1 MRDGP
6 GTTEQAVNQL
16 VCHDTSHLSSAF
28 FFSTTSPHTQCRYCS
43 SLHSGVKLRGIPPDL
58 RFGTSYLRSTT
69 SNNRS
74 CTSQLR
80 SGTFLLGST
89 TLLVESKHQTLFKC
103 HESQREFL
111 EILENPW
118 SAVRNPTSALGPSGS
133 SFSPSGV
140 APIGIHHLL
149 LSNLTTVY
157 TLFLTKATYSWTT
170 TSSSCIK
177 VYDWIP
183 YWLPGRA
190 DSLTPERRQTTN
202 IWRKILHNQCNNW
215 MVILLLVPR
224 TSLRPSFLHCIIL
237 NTHTHICKHQHAT
250 LIIYVFMTV

>member
-16 VCHDTSHLSSAF
+16 VCHDTSHLSTAF
-28 FFSTTSPHTQCRYCS
+28 FFSTSPHTQCRYCS
-43 SLHSGVKLRGIPPDL
+43 SLHSGVKLGGIPPDL

-103 HESQREFL
+103 HESRREFL

-118 SAVRNPTSALGPSGS
+118 SAVRNPTSAL
-133 SFSPSGV
+133 SPSGV

-157 TLFLTKATYSWTT
+157 TLFLTKATYS
-170 TSSSCIK
+170 
-177 VYDWIP
+177 
-183 YWLPGRA
+183 
-190 DSLTPERRQTTN
+190 
-202 IWRKILHNQCNNW
+202 
-215 MVILLLVPR
+215 
-224 TSLRPSFLHCIIL
+224 
-237 NTHTHICKHQHAT
+237 
-250 LIIYVFMTV
+250 